1 MSYTYPRQL
10 KGIGMSR
17 MAANQEIENSYYLD
31 SNKVGL
37 DQLLAPD
44 NSWVREQF
52 VARINSTA
60 VLSAIAGV
68 PVRWAYNMARQIFPA
83 TTNIY
88 DQTVADVDALTF
100 TGYNLYEWEHL
111 SGTLGDGT
119 LYGNLPFGTVLTPV
133 AGIVMVTAYRTVQT
147 NGSTDIIY
155 LFDRNNGYECP
166 EEGGG
171 E

>member
-1 MSYTYPRQL
+1 
-10 KGIGMSR
+10 
-17 MAANQEIENSYYLD
+17 
-31 SNKVGL
+31 
-37 DQLLAPD
+37 
-44 NSWVREQF
+44 
-52 VARINSTA
+52 
-60 VLSAIAGV
+60 
-68 PVRWAYNMARQIFPA
+68 MARQIFPA